1 MVSKE
6 VLKRIG
12 VFAVAAMVAVSP
24 VLAVN
29 ANGGIQLLAGS
40 ATSSDASDPQQPTTP
55 TEAPVT
61 PTEAPVTPTEKPVT
75 PTEAP
80 AAPAQNNSQSYTAN
94 AVTTAEGTKMVS
106 TVPGTYYV
114 FTVDGVV
121 VSTPLAAV
129 KEAFG
134 AAAGEVVEM
143 KCTDTKCGPLAKQSI
158 QDGVDM
164 LAANMIEAV
173 EGPVVDI
180 NAFVNWKKVTSI
192 DTPITISLGVP
203 ASFRQE
209 GYEYAVICV
218 QEGGIVNVLPNQSA
232 DPAVLTVETT
242 GFGVYAMIKAPA
254 GSFDIFR

>member
-12 VFAVAAMVAVSP
+12 VFAIAAMVAVSP

-40 ATSSDASDPQQPTTP
+40 AATSDTSDTQPTP
-55 TEAPVT
+55 TEVPA
-61 PTEAPVTPTEKPVT
+61 T

-80 AAPAQNNSQSYTAN
+80 AVPTPAPNNSQPYKAN
-94 AVTTAEGTKMVS
+94 AVTTAEGTTMVS

-121 VSTPLAAV
+121 VSTPFSAV
-129 KEAFG
+129 KAAFG
-134 AAAGEVVEM
+134 AAAGDVVEM
-143 KCTDTKCGPLAKQSI
+143 QCRDTKCGPLAKQSI
-158 QDGVDM
+158 KDGVEM
-164 LAANMIEAV
+164 LAANQIEVV
-173 EGPVVDI
+173 EGPVLDV
-180 NAFVNWKKVTSI
+180 NALVNWKKVIDI
-192 DTPITISLGVP
+192 DTPITISIGVP

-218 QEGGIVNVLPNQSA
+218 QEGGAVKVLPNQSA

-242 GFGVYAMIKAPA
+242 SFGVYAIIKAPA